1 MMANNNIVCV
11 IYIDRASMVMPLS
24 VFFLLVGRTLDTAEG
39 KPGSL
44 RQTAEEVNNMLPWS
58 LNIAIRP

>member
-1 MMANNNIVCV
+1 MGT
-11 IYIDRASMVMPLS
+11 PLP
-24 VFFLLVGRTLDTAEG
+24 FFFSLVGRTLDTAEG

-58 LNIAIRP
+58 LNATLPE